1 MYEDLIMDKIDDLSN
16 IEHSTINDSADPVTM
31 SEHSNEIEIIQPE
44 EESEDDAE
52 RSDYETLDIKDPIVW
67 LFLDGGETQGLMN
80 ADFLE
85 FFTI

>member
-1 MYEDLIMDKIDDLSN
+1 MDKINDLSKT
-16 IEHSTINDSADPVTM
+16 ESALEKSVEQITM
-31 SEHSNEIEIIQPE
+31 SAHSNEVKIIQSD

-52 RSDYETLDIKDPIVW
+52 QSDYETLDIKDPIVW
-67 LFLDGGETQGLMN
+67 LFLDARETQGLMN